1 MKKTFLK
8 NLFRDI
14 RNTPSR
20 FLSIVVIIAVG
31 VAFYSGV
38 RATSPAMKLS
48 ADTYLEK
55 NNFMDFTII
64 STLGLT
70 DNDKKAISEQ
80 KNIKEVEGAYSLD
93 GVMEKD
99 GKQIVLNINSLPKKD
114 GINDIRI
121 IKGRRAE
128 RSNEAVVEE
137 SFLKESKLKL
147 NDTFVLESGS
157 EDDIDDD
164 LEETK
169 FKIVGTAIS
178 PLYLSEQR
186 QISSVGNGN
195 VRGFVYLLP
204 EVFKS
209 EVYTEIYART
219 QSNESKESLLENKLY
234 LDYIKDIEKN
244 LEELGKERNEIRYK
258 EVYDEANDKLI
269 DAKEK
274 LEESKQ
280 EAREEIENGY
290 KELEKAQ
297 EDIDRGKREVKKNQD
312 IFNIEMAKGKNKLEA
327 VKRDIRTAEDEIPV
341 KGKEI
346 ENGKVQIT
354 QAKNKLNASES
365 ELNQGRNQAASQI
378 TNAVGAELSK
388 LEQLVQT
395 NPENEEYKAQFAQ
408 ISALYQSIKGQNF
421 NQIYNVLSANNQL
434 ENLKEYVDIAKL
446 KSDFDR
452 AESEI
457 RNGRTEITKQENQI
471 RQGEIELNKAS
482 AKIEAAKQDIIK
494 GERELEA
501 QRKKGIRE
509 IENARVKIQDGQR
522 EVDINLANLKTEE
535 EKANKEID
543 DAEKKIERN
552 REKLKDIKDPEWF
565 VLGRSQNLGYE
576 TYRQD
581 SDRIDNIGKVFPLIF
596 FLVAA
601 LVSLTTM
608 TRMVQ
613 EKRTEI
619 GTFKALGYT
628 NTSIISHYLIYALSA
643 SLLGSVIGILIG
655 FRLFPSLII
664 EAYTSL
670 YSIPKIITPFIMNI
684 AVQAC
689 LIAVLFTTLAAALS
703 AFDELREVAASL
715 MRPKPPKAGKKILL
729 ERLDFIWSRLKFTSK
744 VTARNIFRY
753 KQRLLMTVIGIAAC
767 TGLMVT
773 GFGLKE
779 GIIGAT
785 EAQFNEIY
793 KYDMQGTLNRERN
806 VSEKENIKE
815 KVLKDKNIK
824 SVLFTNSLNAQVK
837 SKEVRDEDA
846 YVIVSEN
853 KEDLDKYIKLYLKDK
868 DLKLD
873 DSGVIVTEKLSRLID
888 KKVGDTIELT
898 VNEKVLKAKIS
909 GITQQYIQHYIYMS
923 PSYYEKLSNDKLEFN
938 SFYALLNNTAKDKE
952 DDTSKRL
959 KTMSEINSVSFKNHA
974 KVDYDQSMESID
986 SVVLILIVSAGVL
999 AFVVI
1004 YNLTNINITE
1014 RRRELATIKLLGF
1027 YDKELAAYIYRENII
1042 LTFIGSFAGIFVG
1055 LILNKFVLS
1064 TAETNIIKF
1073 LEKTNPIYF
1082 VYSILLT
1089 MLFSAI
1095 VNLAMYKRFGKIDMI
1110 ESLKSAE

>member
-1 MKKTFLK
+1 MKKTFFK

-14 RNTPSR
+14 KNTPSR
-20 FLSIVVIIAVG
+20 FLSIVIIIAVG

-38 RATSPAMKLS
+38 RATSPAMQMS
-48 ADTYLEK
+48 ADSYLEK
-55 NNFMDFTII
+55 NNFMDFTMI

-70 DNDKKAISEQ
+70 EGDIKAIKEQ
-80 KNIKEVEGAYSLD
+80 ENIKEVEGAYSLD
-93 GVMEKD
+93 GVIENE
-99 GKQIVLNINSLPKKD
+99 GNQIVVNINSLPKKE
-114 GINDIRI
+114 GINNIKI
-121 IKGRRAE
+121 IQGRRPE
-128 RSNEAVVEE
+128 KPNEVVIEE
-137 SFLKESKLKL
+137 SFLKEINLKL
-147 NDTFVLESGS
+147 NDTIVLESGS
-157 EDDIDDD
+157 EDDIKDD
-164 LEETK
+164 LNEIK

-204 EVFKS
+204 ENFKS

-219 QSNESKESLLENKLY
+219 ESNESKTSLLENKSY
-234 LDYIKDIEKN
+234 LDYTENIENN
-244 LEELGKERNEIRYK
+244 LEKLGEERNKIRHK
-258 EVYDEANDKLI
+258 EVYDKANDKLI
-269 DAKEK
+269 EAEEK
-274 LEESKQ
+274 LEESRQ
-280 EAREEIENGY
+280 EAKEEIENGY
-290 KELEKAQ
+290 RELEKAQ
-297 EDIDRGKREVKKNQD
+297 ADIDRGKRELKKNED
-312 IFNIEMAKGKNKLEA
+312 FFNSEMSKGKNKLEQA
-327 VKRDIRTAEDEIPV
+327 RRDIKTAENEIPI

-346 ENGKVQIT
+346 ENGKAQIE
-354 QAKNKLNASES
+354 QAKNKLNTSES
-365 ELNQGRNQAASQI
+365 QLNQGKKQAANQI
-378 TNAVGAELSK
+378 TSAIGAEVNK
-388 LEQLVQT
+388 LEQLVQE
-395 NPENEEYKAQFAQ
+395 NPDNEEYKVQFAQ
-408 ISALYQSIKGQNF
+408 VNSLYQSIQRQGF

-434 ENLKEYVDIAKL
+434 ENLKQYIDIVKL
-446 KSDFDR
+446 KNDFDK

-457 RNGRTEITKQENQI
+457 KNGRTEVTKQENQI
-471 RQGEIELNKAS
+471 RQGEIELNKAP
-482 AKIEAAKQDIIK
+482 AKIEAGKQEIKK
-494 GERELEA
+494 GERELETE
-501 QRKKGIRE
+501 RKKGIRE
-509 IENARVKIQDGQR
+509 IGNAREKLQDGQR
-522 EVDINLANLKTEE
+522 EVDVNLANLKTEE
-535 EKANKEID
+535 EKANKEIE
-543 DAEKKIERN
+543 DAERKIERN
-552 REKLKDIKDPEWF
+552 REKLKDIKNPEWF

-581 SDRIDNIGKVFPLIF
+581 SDRIDNIGKVFPLLF

-643 SLLGSVIGILIG
+643 SLLGSIIGVLIG
-655 FRLFPSLII
+655 FRLFPRLII
-664 EAYTSL
+664 EAYASL
-670 YSIPKIITPFIMNI
+670 YSIPDIITPFIMNL
-684 AVQAC
+684 AVQASI
-689 LIAVLFTTLAAALS
+689 LAILFTTLAAALS

-715 MRPKPPKAGKKILL
+715 MRPKPPKAGKKIIL
-729 ERLDFIWSRLKFTSK
+729 ERIDFIWSRLKFTSK

-753 KQRLLMTVIGIAAC
+753 KQRLFMTVIGIAAC
-767 TGLMVT
+767 TGLMIT
-773 GFGLKE
+773 GFGLKD

-793 KYDMQGTLNRERN
+793 KYDMQGTLNREKSIN
-806 VSEKENIKE
+806 EKEDIKE
-815 KVLKDKNIK
+815 KILKEQNVK
-824 SVLFTNSLNAQVK
+824 SALFINSLSAEVK
-837 SKEVRDEDA
+837 SNELRDEEA
-846 YVIVSEN
+846 YVVVSEN
-853 KEDLDKYIKLYLKDK
+853 KEDLNKYIKLYLKDK
-868 DLKLD
+868 NLKLD
-873 DSGVIVTEKLSRLID
+873 DSGVIITEKLSRLID
-888 KKVGDTIELT
+888 KKVGDTIEFT
-898 VNEKVLKAKIS
+898 IDEKVLKAKVS

-923 PSYYEKLSNDKLEFN
+923 PSYYENITSDKLEFN
-938 SFYALLNNTAKDKE
+938 SFYALLKDTSKVVE

-959 KTMSEINSVSFKNHA
+959 KSISEINSVSFKNNA

-986 SVVLILIVSAGVL
+986 SVVFILIASAGVL

-1089 MLFSAI
+1089 LLFSVI
-1095 VNLAMYKRFGKIDMI
+1095 VNLAMYKRFDKIDMI